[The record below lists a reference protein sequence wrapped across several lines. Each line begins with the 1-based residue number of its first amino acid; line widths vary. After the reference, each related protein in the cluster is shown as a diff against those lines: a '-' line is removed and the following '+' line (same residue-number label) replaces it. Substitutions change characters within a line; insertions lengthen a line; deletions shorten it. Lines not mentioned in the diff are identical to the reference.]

1 MFDIPQTTALPQLRS
16 LSLGPTRSAPVLVF
30 GAYRSRLLDRPIA
43 VAGDPQQFDSAGD
56 QVLAGK
62 VADLIDDQILIVAQ
76 AVHGDVAVGTSA
88 LNLIERARRRRRKR

>member
-43 VAGDPQQFDSAGD
+43 VAGDPQQSDSAGD

-62 VADLIDDQILIVAQ
+62 LPISLTIRSSSSPRPYTVMLP
-76 AVHGDVAVGTSA
+76 SA
-88 LNLIERARRRRRKR
+88 LVL